1 MADQPGYTRIPNHIL
16 DAMCDLGNAELRV
29 LLAIV
34 RKTHGWQKECDV
46 ISFSQFQALT
56 GLTRRNAFKAV
67 EALEERGMI
76 VREKKSAQSFCY
88 SIKPL
93 PVGIQ
98 SNRIPS
104 DTGVVGDTVPLP
116 VGIQSN
122 RIPSDTGVVG
132 DTVPLPV
139 GIRLEEKPLPLRT
152 IQKKDLKKDK
162 EREGSRVARTPPPKQ
177 TNLDNFNEAVAIFK
191 ELSGKKH
198 ITPALM
204 TLIATRVT
212 DMSTW
217 RTTIE
222 SWAGCGYNLMNVQ
235 NMLDWYDHPEKM
247 AAKNGHT
254 NGKLLRQSVNGNSER
269 KPQRETDLDNG
280 F

>member
-88 SIKPL
+88 SIK
-93 PVGIQ
+93 
-98 SNRIPS
+98 
-104 DTGVVGDTVPLP
+104 PLP